1 MTNEQRRI
9 EQHRIISNILE
20 VILHTLLAIGLGV
33 GVAVLCLAYLHG
45 QQPPNITGAPL
56 PAGSQQTQQHYEPLA
71 GGRYQGGILVWA
83 NPKSGIY
90 HCHFYKNGK
99 PNPHYGTVQGG
110 KEITLDQAHAA
121 GYRPSHHSECSQ

>member
-1 MTNEQRRI
+1 MTQTTKLKLI
-9 EQHRIISNILE
+9 TAIDY
-20 VILHTLLAIGLGV
+20 LLA
-33 GVAVLCLAYLHG
+33 AVLIGAVLAALLLSAHG
-45 QQPPNITGAPL
+45 QQPPNITGAPV
-56 PAGSQQTQQHYEPLA
+56 PAGTYQPPTQHYEPMG

-110 KEITLDQAHAA
+110 REMTLDQAHAA